1 MSGQQNMI
9 SAFLGAAR
17 RAVACAVPS
26 GLLSAALAAVLCA
39 PALAEVE
46 SGGAV
51 LGAVEVPEVELA
63 GAAALPVAQPAAL
76 EVGKVPSRTA
86 ENVSLAGEMTPELDA
101 AVTRGLSVLAG
112 MQNPD
117 GSFGTG
123 RFARNVAV
131 TSVACLAFM
140 ADGHVPGRGRY
151 GENVARGLEFVLASS
166 TETGLL
172 ASDATNGPMYGH
184 GFAALFLGEVYGM
197 TAGGADTRT
206 SDRVHEALVKSV
218 RLIERTQNA
227 EGGWRYNPV
236 PFDADVS
243 VTICQ
248 IMALRSARNAGLEVS
263 KDVIDK
269 AVQYVRD
276 CQNVDGGFMY
286 MRGGGASA
294 WPRSA
299 AGVASLFYAGVYD
312 DPAVQ
317 QGMRYLE
324 ATATPGTPRQEA
336 HYWYGMYYTA
346 QTMYLAGSEPWAKWW
361 PAARAELLTRQ
372 RMETGEWPDQGV
384 GTAYGTAMALIV
396 LQMPKRYLP
405 IFQK

>member
-1 MSGQQNMI
+1 MSSPQT
-9 SAFLGAAR
+9 
-17 RAVACAVPS
+17 C
-26 GLLSAALAAVLCA
+26 LSL
-39 PALAEVE
+39 
-46 SGGAV
+46 
-51 LGAVEVPEVELA
+51 LA
-63 GAAALPVAQPAAL
+63 GAAVVAGAASLSALGEAAAMGERPAGAVVASAPAQGGV
-76 EVGKVPSRTA
+76 ETGKVVSRSA
-86 ENVSLAGEMTPELDA
+86 ENAPIENEMTPELDA
-101 AVTRGLSVLAG
+101 AVSRGLAALAAS
-112 MQNPD
+112 QNPD

-123 RFARNVAV
+123 RFSRNVAV
-131 TSVACLAFM
+131 TSLACLALM

-151 GENVARGLEFVLASS
+151 GENVARGLEFVLAASS
-166 TETGLL
+166 ETGLL

-197 TAGGADTRT
+197 TAGGGDTRT
-206 SDRVHEALVKSV
+206 SERVHEALVKAV

-276 CQNVDGGFMY
+276 CQNDDGGFMY

-312 DPAVQ
+312 DPAVVR
-317 QGMRYLE
+317 GMQYLK
-324 ATATPGTPRQEA
+324 ATAMPGTVRQEA

-346 QTMYLAGSEPWAKWW
+346 QTMYLAGSDQWRAWW
-361 PAARAELLTRQ
+361 PLARRELLDRQ
-372 RMETGEWPDQGV
+372 RPETGEWPDQGV
-384 GTAYGTAMALIV
+384 GTAYGTSMALIV